1 MKIIYNYRKFK
12 NPEISFIFNKTLV
25 PFIICDKCDSN
36 DKKILKEGESIQILK
51 ILGFTNNIE
60 EHQTKIID

>member
-25 PFIICDKCDSN
+25 PLIICDKCDSN
-36 DKKILKEGESIQILK
+36 DKKILKEGESI
-51 ILGFTNNIE
+51 
-60 EHQTKIID
+60 